1 MSEVA
6 LASFDVL
13 ELTDQLTATSEGASE
28 GELHMLAYLGCLLA
42 VFDEHHPSWWG
53 YGFTATRTGTPFA
66 IAIRQAVQ
74 DSVRAGFLVLEER
87 VLTLSERGGQELQ
100 SLRPLILN
108 RRRERY
114 LEAAAATALTMPLP
128 AMSDAL
134 SYEPGLRGALRFMRT
149 KALLD
154 ETGIT
159 LLEAQFEQLGEALR
173 GSEGRDDLLVPSVV
187 WLTFLARQRLID
199 QDAA

>member
-1 MSEVA
+1 M
-6 LASFDVL
+6 
-13 ELTDQLTATSEGASE
+13 
-28 GELHMLAYLGCLLA
+28 
-42 VFDEHHPSWWG
+42 
-53 YGFTATRTGTPFA
+53 
-66 IAIRQAVQ
+66 RQAVR
-74 DSVRAGFLVLEER
+74 DGVRAGFLLLDER
-87 VLTLSERGGQELQ
+87 VLTLSERGAQELQ
-100 SLRPLILN
+100 SIRPLILN

-159 LLEAQFEQLGEALR
+159 LLEAQFEELGEALQ
-173 GSEGRDDLLVPSVV
+173 GSAGKDDLLVPSVV
-187 WLTFLARQRLID
+187 WLTFLARQRLLD
-199 QDAA
+199 QEAA

>member
-1 MSEVA
+1 VSEVA

-13 ELTDQLTATSEGASE
+13 ELTDQLTATSDGASE
-28 GELHMLAYLGCLLA
+28 GELHTLAYLSCLLA
-42 VFDEHHPSWWG
+42 VFDGQSPGWWG

-66 IAIRQAVQ
+66 HALRQAVQ
-74 DSVRAGFLVLEER
+74 TSVQAGFLLLEDR
-87 VLTLSERGGQELQ
+87 VLTLSEVGSHELR
-100 SLRPLILN
+100 SIAPLTLN
-108 RRRERY
+108 RRHLRY

-128 AMSDAL
+128 AVSDAL
-134 SYEPGLRGALRFMRT
+134 SYEPGLGRALRFMRT

-159 LLEAQFEQLGEALR
+159 LLEAQFDALGEALQ
-173 GSEGRDDLLVPSVV
+173 GTAKDDLLVPSVV
-187 WLTFLARQRLID
+187 WLTYLAQQQLIE

>member
-1 MSEVA
+1 VSEVA

-13 ELTDQLTATSEGASE
+13 ELTHQLTAISDGASE
-28 GELHMLAYLGCLLA
+28 GELHTLAYLSCLLA
-42 VFDEHHPSWWG
+42 VFSEHRPAWWG
-53 YGFTATRTGTPFA
+53 YGFTATRAGTPFA
-66 IAIRQAVQ
+66 IAIRQAAQ
-74 DSVRAGFLVLEER
+74 DGVRAGFLLLDER
-87 VLTLSERGGQELQ
+87 VLTLSECGVRELQ
-100 SLRPLILN
+100 SIRPLILN
-108 RRRERY
+108 LRRERF

-134 SYEPGLRGALRFMRT
+134 SYEPGLRGALRFLRT

-159 LLEAQFEQLGEALR
+159 LLEKQFDDLSEALQ
-173 GSEGRDDLLVPSVV
+173 GSAKDDLLVPSVV

-199 QDAA
+199 QDGA